1 MNWELFQG
9 CYFVFQ
15 ITTFYMEFLI
25 FILKPI
31 DYNTFSFYNILFW
44 DTFMLVSGSAIVQ
57 DSKSEKF

>member
-9 CYFVFQ
+9 SYFVFQ

-31 DYNTFSFYNILFW
+31 DYNTFSFYNIVFW